1 MIESEPKGCKNDRI
15 LLFILM
21 LFNKGFAFNWAQFVG
36 RSRLWLKRFCLKIGF
51 SVPLSRPAHL
61 SIGKRGER
69 LAARYL
75 QRSGFRVLYRNFRSK
90 RGGEI
95 DLVCRDRRE
104 NTLVFVE
111 VKTRSTDLFGPPHAA
126 VTLAKQERIIRGAK
140 EWLRMLDDPHVS
152 YRFDIIEVVM
162 NPVPTINC
170 IRNAFEVRDDVY
182 W

>member
-1 MIESEPKGCKNDRI
+1 
-15 LLFILM
+15 M
-21 LFNKGFAFNWAQFVG
+21 L
-36 RSRLWLKRFCLKIGF
+36 RRRFCLKFGLAVPF
-51 SVPLSRPAHL
+51 SGPAHL
-61 SIGKRGER
+61 SVGKDGEK

-75 QRSGFRVLYRNFRSK
+75 RRNGFRILYRNFRSK

-95 DLVCRDRRE
+95 DLICRDCRE

-126 VTLAKQERIIRGAK
+126 VTLAKQDRIIRGAK
-140 EWLRMLDDPHVS
+140 EWLRMLDDPRVS
-152 YRFDIIEVVM
+152 YRFDIIDVVM
-162 NPVPTINC
+162 NPVPRISC

>member
-1 MIESEPKGCKNDRI
+1 
-15 LLFILM
+15 M
-21 LFNKGFAFNWAQFVG
+21 LFYQLDGSGSG
-36 RSRLWLKRFCLKIGF
+36 RVSGWLRMLRRRFCLKFGLA
-51 SVPLSRPAHL
+51 VPLSGPAHL
-61 SIGKRGER
+61 SVGKDGEK

-75 QRSGFRVLYRNFRSK
+75 RQNGFRILYRNFRSK

-95 DLVCRDRRE
+95 DLICRDCRE

-126 VTLAKQERIIRGAK
+126 VTQAKQERIIRGAK
-140 EWLRMLDDPHVS
+140 EWLRMLDDPRVS
-152 YRFDIIEVVM
+152 YRFDIIDVVM
-162 NPVPTINC
+162 NPVPRISC

>member
-1 MIESEPKGCKNDRI
+1 MPLRI
-15 LLFILM
+15 LKTVGLM
-21 LFNKGFAFNWAQFVG
+21 KRA
-36 RSRLWLKRFCLKIGF
+36 RSIADRLWLWPKRLC
-51 SVPLSRPAHL
+51 SRVVSLSSSPKSLHL
-61 SIGKRGER
+61 LVGEDGEK
-69 LAARYL
+69 LAAKYL
-75 QRSGFRVLYRNFRSK
+75 RRSGFRILYRNFRSK

-95 DLVCRDRRE
+95 DLVCRDCRE

-126 VTLAKQERIIRGAK
+126 VTFAKQERIIRGAK
-140 EWLRMLDDPHVS
+140 EWLRMLDDPRIT

-162 NPVPTINC
+162 RPVPRINC

>member
-1 MIESEPKGCKNDRI
+1 
-15 LLFILM
+15 M
-21 LFNKGFAFNWAQFVG
+21 LFHKGFASNWAQFVD
-36 RSRLWLKRFCLKIGF
+36 RSRLWVKRFCLKIGF
-51 SVPLSRPAHL
+51 SVLLSRPAHL
-61 SIGKRGER
+61 SIGKHGET
-69 LAARYL
+69 LAARCL
-75 QRSGFRVLYRNFRSK
+75 RRSGFRVLYRNFRSK

-140 EWLRMLDDPHVS
+140 EWLRMLDDPRVS

-162 NPVPTINC
+162 KPVPRINC

>member
-1 MIESEPKGCKNDRI
+1 
-15 LLFILM
+15 M
-21 LFNKGFAFNWAQFVG
+21 LCNQGFAFRCAQFIG
-36 RSRLWLKRFCLKIGF
+36 RWRLWVRRFCLNIGF

-61 SIGKRGER
+61 SIGKHGER

-75 QRSGFRVLYRNFRSK
+75 RQSGFRVLYSNFRSK

-140 EWLRMLDDPHVS
+140 EWLRMLDDPRIS

-162 NPVPTINC
+162 KPVPRINC

>member
-1 MIESEPKGCKNDRI
+1 
-15 LLFILM
+15 M
-21 LFNKGFAFNWAQFVG
+21 LCSQGFAFRWAQFVG
-36 RSRLWLKRFCLKIGF
+36 RSRLWVRRFCVKIGF
-51 SVPLSRPAHL
+51 PGPLSRPAHL
-61 SIGKRGER
+61 SIGKHGER

-75 QRSGFRVLYRNFRSK
+75 RRSGFRVLYRNFRSK

-140 EWLRMLDDPHVS
+140 EWLRMLDDPRIS

-162 NPVPTINC
+162 KPVPRINC

>member
-1 MIESEPKGCKNDRI
+1 
-15 LLFILM
+15 M
-21 LFNKGFAFNWAQFVG
+21 L
-36 RSRLWLKRFCLKIGF
+36 RRRFCLKFGF
-51 SVPLSRPAHL
+51 AVPLSGAAHL
-61 SIGKRGER
+61 SVGKDGEK

-75 QRSGFRVLYRNFRSK
+75 RRNGFRILYRNFRSK

-95 DLVCRDRRE
+95 DLICRDCRE

-126 VTLAKQERIIRGAK
+126 VTLAKQDRIIRGAK
-140 EWLRMLDDPHVS
+140 EWLRMLDDPRVS
-152 YRFDIIEVVM
+152 YRFDIIDVVM
-162 NPVPTINC
+162 NPVPRINC

>member
-1 MIESEPKGCKNDRI
+1 
-15 LLFILM
+15 M
-21 LFNKGFAFNWAQFVG
+21 LCAQGFAFRCAQFVG
-36 RSRLWLKRFCLKIGF
+36 RSRLWVRRFCLKIGF

-61 SIGKRGER
+61 SIGKHGER

-75 QRSGFRVLYRNFRSK
+75 RQSGFRVLYRNFRSK

-140 EWLRMLDDPHVS
+140 EWLRMLDDPRIS

-162 NPVPTINC
+162 KPVPRINC